1 MALYTYDGPARVF
14 PGVRLA
20 NGRQLVAEPGG
31 TYDLAE
37 ETDDPRFTS
46 AGSVPTPPDSSISGN
61 PATTGFTP
69 EPAVSPESP
78 ETGPDGP
85 ESDSETI
92 PEHKER
98 LSTPRPI

>member
-1 MALYTYDGPARVF
+1 MATYTYDGPARVF
-14 PGVRLA
+14 PNVRLA

-46 AGSVPTPPDSSISGN
+46 AGSGAVVPQSDS
-61 PATTGFTP
+61 PATTGDGV
-69 EPAVSPESP
+69 EPAVTPESP
-78 ETGPDGP
+78 ERGLDGP

-92 PEHKER
+92 PEQGA
-98 LSTPRPI
+98 